1 MTPVYVAFSV
11 PQVNVPALHAAITAG
26 EVPVIVSIPGSRDK
40 LTGKIAFTENAID
53 TATGTLLVKATVEN
67 SAEKLL
73 PGLSVNVR
81 VVLRT
86 DDHAVTVP
94 EAAVLIG
101 QDGAYAFVLKPDNT
115 VQSRPLVVDR
125 KVDGQVVI
133 ASGLQP
139 GEQVITDGQARLVP
153 NTRVEVRTAPVKSSA
168 LDIKAGKEMGS

>member
-1 MTPVYVAFSV
+1 
-11 PQVNVPALHAAITAG
+11 
-26 EVPVIVSIPGSRDK
+26 DK

-86 DDHAVTVP
+86 DDHAVTGP

-115 VQSRPLVVDR
+115 VVS
-125 KVDGQVVI
+125 
-133 ASGLQP
+133 
-139 GEQVITDGQARLVP
+139 
-153 NTRVEVRTAPVKSSA
+153 
-168 LDIKAGKEMGS
+168 